1 MKIAIGND
9 HTGVELKH
17 YLIAQ
22 LEALGH
28 TVVNV
33 GTNDATRTHSAIYAT
48 AVAGL
53 INQGDVE
60 LGILICGTGVGMS
73 ICANKFNG
81 VRAVMGANLYTVKQS
96 KEHND
101 TNVLTLGALT
111 TEKAIAK
118 QLVTTWLDAEFDGTE
133 TRRYRLDLIS
143 EIEEQQHSK
152 EEIYS

>member
-53 INQGDVE
+53 INQGDVD
-60 LGILICGTGVGMS
+60 LGILICGTGLVCLSVPTSSTVYVLLWGLTS
-73 ICANKFNG
+73 I
-81 VRAVMGANLYTVKQS
+81 R
-96 KEHND
+96 
-101 TNVLTLGALT
+101 
-111 TEKAIAK
+111 
-118 QLVTTWLDAEFDGTE
+118 
-133 TRRYRLDLIS
+133 
-143 EIEEQQHSK
+143 
-152 EEIYS
+152 

>member
-9 HTGVELKH
+9 HTGVELKR
-17 YLIAQ
+17 YLKVQ
-22 LEALGH
+22 LESLGH

-33 GTNDATRTHSAIYAT
+33 GTNDTERTHSAIYAT
-48 AVAGL
+48 EVAGL
-53 INQGDVE
+53 INQGDVD

-111 TEKAIAK
+111 TEKSVAK
-118 QLVTTWLDAEFDGTE
+118 QLVTTWLEANFDGTE
-133 TRRYRLDLIS
+133 TRRYRLNLIS
-143 EIEEQQHSK
+143 DIEAQQHK
-152 EEIYS
+152 KVEICS